1 MGRLAVLL
9 LILIAACAV
18 FFGRLFNLQFA
29 SKDVYDTGFSS
40 PNTSTVDIP
49 TFRGEITDING
60 TVLASNKMTN
70 NITLDKNRIPDGREN
85 DSVLDLARFLS
96 SNDIVYRDI
105 LPVTESTPHVL
116 DADFFENSEK
126 QKSVKS
132 YSRYM
137 GLEYEDVTESD
148 TALYDT
154 LIVRY
159 GLYGEDADKKYSD
172 SEKRIICGIRFTV
185 DVNAYD
191 SGTPCVIVENA
202 DAVTVG
208 KISDSLHNF
217 PGTQISATSK
227 RYYNI
232 DRLASHLLGRTG
244 PIFAEDADYYREK
257 GYSLNAVV
265 GKDGAEYA
273 FEEYLRG
280 INGKKTVTLSEDGG
294 TVLNEEVI
302 VPAKP
307 GYTVRLT
314 IDAEMQ
320 AVAEKSLEKVIT
332 EQAARGKLS
341 PRQYDGEDAN
351 AGTVVV
357 MDPRNG
363 AVRVLASYPTYN
375 LNTYSDDISVLS
387 KDEKNSPL
395 LNRATGGI
403 YEPGSTFKIATAAA
417 ALHYGVTDF
426 EEIIRDEGEYDF
438 HATYKPHCWIYD
450 AQGKTHGNQN
460 IVDAIMNSCNYFFFE
475 MGKRLGID
483 NINKFASSLGLGVKT
498 GIETGES
505 VGILVSPQY
514 MDANGLAWNPGYV
527 LQAAIGQQH
536 LFTPIQITSYIST
549 FLNGGKR
556 YRAHI
561 FDSARDYATDE
572 LIESY
577 EPAVLSETVIPETT
591 VDNLKEAMRRVVD
604 DGTASS
610 TFVNYKYPVG
620 GKTGT
625 AQVSG
630 GSDNVIFVGFAP
642 YENPEIVVTVI
653 LEHGD
658 LSRNAATVAKDIFD
672 CYFAKLYPEDFAIVE
687 ITPDE
692 GTSEENGETAENGE
706 IPDES
711 PAITNQNGESP
722 VPGFVPDVDSENTGT
737 ATEGAETA
745 NAQSDAENVP

>member
-1 MGRLAVLL
+1 MRSIRPPTGRLAVLL
-9 LILIAACAV
+9 LILVAACAV

-40 PNTSTVDIP
+40 PNTLTVDIP

-70 NITLDKNRIPDGREN
+70 NITVDKNRIPVGKEN
-85 DSVLDLARFLS
+85 DSVLELALFLN
-96 SNDIVYRDI
+96 SNGIAYRDI
-105 LPVTESTPHVL
+105 LPVTKGSPCIL
-116 DADFFENSEK
+116 DRDFFTQADK
-126 QKSVKS
+126 QKYVKS

-137 GLEYEDVTESD
+137 GLEYEDMISSD

-154 LIVRY
+154 LIERY
-159 GLYGEDADKKYSD
+159 GLYGEEADKKYSD
-172 SEKRIICGIRFTV
+172 SEKRIICGIRFTL

-191 SGTPCVIVENA
+191 VGTPCVLVENA
-202 DAVTVG
+202 DALTIG
-208 KISDSLHNF
+208 MISDSLHNF
-217 PGTQISATSK
+217 PGAQISATSK

-232 DRLASHLLGRTG
+232 DRLASHVLGRTG
-244 PIFAEDADYYREK
+244 PIYAEDADYYREK
-257 GYSLNAVV
+257 GYSLNAIV
-265 GKDGAEYA
+265 GKEGAEYA
-273 FEEYLRG
+273 FEEHLRG
-280 INGKKTVTLSEDGG
+280 INGKKAVTYSEDGE
-294 TVLNEEVI
+294 TILDEKVI
-302 VPAKP
+302 VPSKP

-320 AVAEKSLEKVIT
+320 ATAEKSLEKVIT
-332 EQAARGKLS
+332 TQAAKGKLS
-341 PRQYDGEDAN
+341 PQKNDGEDAN

-357 MDPRNG
+357 MDPRDG

-375 LNTYSDDISVLS
+375 LNTFSEDISTLA
-387 KDEKNSPL
+387 KDEKNTPL

-417 ALHYGVTDF
+417 ALHYGVTDL

-438 HATYKPHCWIYD
+438 HETYKPHCWIYD
-450 AQGKTHGNQN
+450 AQGKTHGDQN

-561 FDSARDYATDE
+561 FDSARDYASDE
-572 LIESY
+572 MIEGY

-591 VDNLKEAMRRVVD
+591 VNALKEAMRRVVD

-610 TFVNYKYPVG
+610 TFINYKYPVG

-625 AQVSG
+625 AQVSN

-642 YENPEIVVTVI
+642 YDDPEIVVTVI

-672 CYFAKLYPEDFAIVE
+672 CYFAKLYPDDFATAE
-687 ITPDE
+687 TDSGDNTGDTFESDE
-692 GTSEENGETAENGE
+692 NGEMTDESPAVTEENGEAPAQVTESTDMAEGNG
-706 IPDES
+706 
-711 PAITNQNGESP
+711 
-722 VPGFVPDVDSENTGT
+722 
-737 ATEGAETA
+737 
-745 NAQSDAENVP
+745 

>member
-1 MGRLAVLL
+1 MRLKTRTIRSIRPPKGRLAVLIL
-9 LILIAACAV
+9 VLIAACAV

-40 PNTSTVDIP
+40 PNSVTVDIP

-70 NITLDKNRIPDGREN
+70 NITLDKNRLPVGEEN
-85 DSVLDLARFLS
+85 ISVLKLAHFLKD
-96 SNDIVYRDI
+96 NGIEHKDV
-105 LPVTESTPHVL
+105 LPVTKSEPYIL
-116 DADFFENSEK
+116 DADFADVSEK
-126 QKSVKS
+126 QKYVKN
-132 YSRYM
+132 YARYM
-137 GLEYEDVTESD
+137 GLEYEELVESN

-159 GLYGEDADKKYSD
+159 GLYGDEADKKFND
-172 SEKRIICGIRFTV
+172 HEKRIICGIRFTL
-185 DVNAYD
+185 DVNAYAT
-191 SGTPCVIVENA
+191 GTPCVLVENT
-202 DAVTVG
+202 DAGIVG
-208 KISDSLHNF
+208 KISDSLYNF
-217 PGTQISATSK
+217 PGTEITATSE

-244 PIFAEDADYYREK
+244 PIYAEDAEYYKER
-257 GYSLNAVV
+257 GYSLNAIV

-280 INGKKTVTLSEDGG
+280 INGKKLVTMSEDGESILG
-294 TVLNEEVI
+294 EEI
-302 VPAKP
+302 TAEPKP
-307 GYTVRLT
+307 GYSVRLT
-314 IDAEMQ
+314 IDADMQ
-320 AVAEKSLEKVIT
+320 AVAEASLERVIKA
-332 EQAARGKLS
+332 QAAAGKSS
-341 PRQYDGEDAN
+341 PKLYDGEDAN

-357 MDPRNG
+357 MDPRDG
-363 AVRVLASYPTYN
+363 AVRVLASYPTYS
-375 LNTYSDDISVLS
+375 LNTYSEDIGVLS
-387 KDEKNSPL
+387 KDEKNTPL
-395 LNRATGGI
+395 INRATGGI

-426 EEIIRDEGEYDF
+426 NEVIRDKGEYDF

-450 AQGKTHGNQN
+450 SKGITHGNQN

-483 NINKFASSLGLGVKT
+483 NINKFARSLGLGVKT

-505 VGILVSPQY
+505 TGVLVSPQY

-536 LFTPIQITSYIST
+536 LFTPIQIASYIST

-556 YRAHI
+556 HRAHI

-572 LIESY
+572 VMAEYKDAI
-577 EPAVLSETVIPETT
+577 LSETVIPETT
-591 VDNLKEAMRRVVD
+591 VSTLKEAMRRVVD

-625 AQVSG
+625 AQVAG

-658 LSRNAATVAKDIFD
+658 LSKNAAIVAKDIFD
-672 CYFAKLYPEDFAIVE
+672 CYFSKLYPDDFAKAE
-687 ITPDE
+687 PTPNDD
-692 GTSEENGETAENGE
+692 TTEENGNNVEDNENGA

-711 PAITNQNGESP
+711 PA
-722 VPGFVPDVDSENTGT
+722 VPNDAVNEN
-737 ATEGAETA
+737 
-745 NAQSDAENVP
+745 NV